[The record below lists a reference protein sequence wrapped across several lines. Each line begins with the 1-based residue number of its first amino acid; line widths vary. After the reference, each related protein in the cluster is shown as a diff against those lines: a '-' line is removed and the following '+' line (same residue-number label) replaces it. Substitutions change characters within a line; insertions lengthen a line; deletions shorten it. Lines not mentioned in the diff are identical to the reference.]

1 MRDNPLI
8 GYGLVVGLDG
18 TGDQTMQTPFTTQT
32 LANMLANLGI
42 SINNGSANGGAS
54 QLSNMQLKN
63 VAAVMVTATLPPF
76 ARPGEAL
83 DVTVSSLGNAKSLR
97 GGTLLLTPLKGADG
111 GLRARAGQHGGRRR
125 RRSANGSRVQVNQL
139 AAGRIV
145 GGAIVERSVPNAI
158 AQMNGVL
165 QLQLNDMD
173 YGTAQRIVSAVNSSF
188 GPGTATALDGRT
200 IQLAAPADSAQQVAF
215 MARLQNLDVSPDKAA
230 AKVILNARTGS
241 IVMNQMVTL
250 QSCAVAHGNLSV
262 VVNTQPVVSQPGPF
276 SNGQTVVAQQS
287 QIQLKQDNGALKMV
301 TAGANLAD
309 VVKALNTLGATPA
322 DLMSILQAMKAA
334 GAARRPGDHLNG
346 SQSPERERPHAA
358 LCARRAGF
366 RRPARAGEAVAAGRR
381 EGGRRPVRRDVHAD
395 DAQEHARRIARRR
408 AVRFA
413 YVEDDTSMLDQQLAQ
428 QMSTRG
434 IGVADALMK
443 QLLRNA
449 GRARAAI
456 RRPTSARP
464 GWARPASAR
473 PATKVASPR

>member
-1 MRDNPLI
+1 MRTLFARVVRPLVAARRRAAACCALAACMLALAFAPAAARAARLKDLAQSPGVRAHPLI

-18 TGDQTMQTPFTTQT
+18 TGDQTKQTPFTTQT

-42 SINNGSANGGAS
+42 SINNGSANGGGSSAMT
-54 QLSNMQLKN
+54 NMQLKN

-76 ARPGEAL
+76 ARPGEAI

-111 GLRARAGQHGGRRR
+111 QVYALAQGNMAVGGAGA
-125 RRSANGSRVQVNQL
+125 SANGSRVQVNQL
-139 AAGRIV
+139 AAGRIA
-145 GGAIVERSVPNAI
+145 GGAIVERSVPNAV

-188 GPGTATALDGRT
+188 GAGTATALDGRT
-200 IQLAAPADSAQQVAF
+200 IQLTAPADSAQQVAF
-215 MARLQNLDVSPDKAA
+215 MARLQNLEVSPERAA

-250 QSCAVAHGNLSV
+250 QNCAVAHGNLSV

-287 QIQLKQDNGALKMV
+287 QIQLKQDNGSLRMV

-309 VVKALNTLGATPA
+309 VVKALNSLGATPA

-334 GAARRPGDHLNG
+334 GAL
-346 SQSPERERPHAA
+346 
-358 LCARRAGF
+358 RADL
-366 RRPARAGEAVAAGRR
+366 E
-381 EGGRRPVRRDVHAD
+381 
-395 DAQEHARRIARRR
+395 I
-408 AVRFA
+408 
-413 YVEDDTSMLDQQLAQ
+413 
-428 QMSTRG
+428 
-434 IGVADALMK
+434 I
-443 QLLRNA
+443 
-449 GRARAAI
+449 
-456 RRPTSARP
+456 
-464 GWARPASAR
+464 
-473 PATKVASPR
+473 